1 MKQIYN
7 RGDLLLNEAV
17 MQKLRQHMNPEKV
30 LQIAGVF
37 DLNDTVL
44 TKKI

>member
-1 MKQIYN
+1 
-7 RGDLLLNEAV
+7 
-17 MQKLRQHMNPEKV
+17 MNPEKV

-44 TKKI
+44 TKKIQEQLLTENKGVVAQSLLF